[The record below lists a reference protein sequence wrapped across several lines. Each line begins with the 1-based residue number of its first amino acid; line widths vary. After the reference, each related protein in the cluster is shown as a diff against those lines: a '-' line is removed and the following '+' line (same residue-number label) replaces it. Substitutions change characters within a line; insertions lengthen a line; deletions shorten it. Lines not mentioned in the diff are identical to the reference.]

1 VRIDPTSFN
10 PILGYKL
17 DPGEPGLAYSA
28 PASMS
33 ILRVLTQEVSNYL
46 AFKRE
51 AMRKGGFIIS
61 GGIYL
66 DLRKRGGFLAAVAGK
81 TKVFMY
87 IPGDKNTQRTQSSQN
102 PNQSQDQLNSK
113 QEIERKIQELQEK
126 IAIAQDP
133 LEREKLERELALLEM
148 ALNSFKAALQL
159 PQFLIGALL
168 DTIA

>member
-1 VRIDPTSFN
+1 MRIDPTSFN
-10 PILGYKL
+10 PVLSYKL

-51 AMRKGGFIIS
+51 ATRQGGFIIS

-87 IPGDKNTQRTQSSQN
+87 IPGNKNIQDAQKSQN
-102 PNQSQDQLNSK
+102 PDQPQSQLNPR

-126 IAIAQDP
+126 IARTQDP
-133 LEREKLERELALLEM
+133 LERERLERELALLEM
-148 ALNSFKAALQL
+148 ALNSFKASLQL

-168 DTIA
+168 DTMV